1 MNVNDTPRTDAALKD
16 VLQCGYDY
24 KVKADFAR
32 QLERELQRSNN
43 ALELAN
49 DDLEALRNH
58 LITAKAV
65 FLELACFDQDP
76 VLNSRGEQSY
86 DSFDEPHAARRAR
99 EALYEL
105 RGKSL

>member
-1 MNVNDTPRTDAALKD
+1 MRNDTPRTDAAVKD
-16 VLQCGYDY
+16 VLQTGPVP
-24 KVKADFAR
+24 KVSAEFAR

-43 ALELAN
+43 ALELAEG
-49 DDLEALRNH
+49 DLEAYRNH

-86 DSFDEPHAARRAR
+86 DSFDEPYAARRAR